1 MEMLPAVKIVDFRQV
16 SKEDVLL
23 AVEDG
28 RQKAGQ
34 IWVLHLCSVS
44 LKRWGRIM
52 YENTIS
58 INPLYLQREL
68 VLFPF
73 SPAGLRAALPHI
85 FVPYRGV
92 PSSHD

>member
-1 MEMLPAVKIVDFRQV
+1 METLPAVKIVDFRQV

-34 IWVLHLCSVS
+34 IWVLHLRSVS

-58 INPLYLQREL
+58 INPPYLQREL

-85 FVPYRGV
+85 FVRYRGV

>member
-1 MEMLPAVKIVDFRQV
+1 MEVLPAVKIVDFRQV

-34 IWVLHLCSVS
+34 IWVLHLRSVS
-44 LKRWGRIM
+44 LQPWEPIM
-52 YENTIS
+52 YANTRS

-68 VLFPF
+68 VWFPL
-73 SPAGLRAALPHI
+73 SPAGLRAALPRI